1 MKFFFVEVLPPAY
14 AGGSDIVR
22 VLLVEDEEGLVLTLT
37 DRLKSEGFD
46 VASATNGR
54 DGFELAAAGPFDL
67 LILDVMLPHKNGY
80 DICRDLRQKGI
91 TTPVLMLT
99 AKGETIDKVLGLK
112 LGADDYLTKPF
123 EMIELLARV
132 EALLRRAPGR
142 PTNGNG
148 LDTFKFGEVCV
159 DFKRAEVVKKD
170 KTVELSA
177 MEFKLLQFL
186 IENRGHVHSRDHL
199 LDEVWGYDA
208 MPSTRTVDVHIAW
221 LRQKLEDN
229 PKHPIFIQ
237 TVHGMGYKFAA

>member
-1 MKFFFVEVLPPAY
+1 MK
-14 AGGSDIVR
+14 

-37 DRLKSEGFD
+37 DRLISEGFN
-46 VASATNGR
+46 VTSATDGR
-54 DGFELAAAGPFDL
+54 DGFELAASQPFDL
-67 LILDVMLPHKNGY
+67 LILDVMLPKKNGY

-91 TTPVLMLT
+91 ATPVLMLT

-132 EALLRRAPGR
+132 EALLRRSPVSRA
-142 PTNGNG
+142 NGQG
-148 LDTFKFGEVCV
+148 TDTFKFGEVSI
-159 DFKRAEVVKKD
+159 DFKRAEVVKNND
-170 KTVELSA
+170 TVELSA

-229 PKHPIFIQ
+229 PKHPSFIQ